1 MPRLGEVGDGTP
13 LLVAWHAAVVFSC
26 TPATL
31 ATETLLSQ
39 WRDDE
44 RRLSMPTLMTELATE
59 PREGNEPAIEPRAEP
74 RP

>member
-1 MPRLGEVGDGTP
+1 MPRLGEFGDGIP
-13 LLVAWHAAVVFSC
+13 LLGTPPSC

-31 ATETLLSQ
+31 ATETLLSE

-44 RRLSMPTLMTELATE
+44 RRLSMPTLMTVLATE

-74 RP
+74 RQ